1 MKYSKKELKHQC
13 DNCCCV
19 VRHQTKK
26 EKLERKRE
34 RGLKYDSIYS
44 LEKQKNELKAGDK
57 VLYDGILLEVINN
70 NNGEIELREIK
81 NEEIKN

>member
-1 MKYSKKELKHQC
+1 MRYSKEELKHQC

-19 VRHQTKK
+19 DCHQTKK
-26 EKLERKRE
+26 EKLECKRK

-81 NEEIKN
+81 NEEIEN

>member
-19 VRHQTKK
+19 DCHQTKK
-26 EKLERKRE
+26 EKLECKRL
-34 RGLKYDSIYS
+34 RGLQCDSIYS
-44 LEKQKNELKAGDK
+44 LENQKNELKAGDR
-57 VLYDGILLEVINN
+57 VLYDGILLEVISN

-81 NEEIKN
+81 NEESKN